1 MSVLKYSSAVL
12 LTFPSVAVA
21 SLELARWG
29 AFPVMLGK
37 KPELPKEL
45 SFYLAFFCFLLT
57 ILLLLKPISPGVA
70 PCIKC
75 PRIVG
80 MASLQ
85 KFEA

>member
-12 LTFPSVAVA
+12 LTFPSVAV

-29 AFPVMLGK
+29 ALPVMLGK

-57 ILLLLKPISPGVA
+57 ILLLLKPMSPGVA

-75 PRIVG
+75 PRMVG

-85 KFEA
+85 KLDA